1 MTPSATMRATLG
13 LVCSVSFLG
22 CKAPRT
28 KAEPVIEFTR
38 IPEASAGSPDRLES
52 IAGRVVGAGP
62 DARLVLY
69 ALSGVWWVQPLA
81 DRRFTAIQKD
91 ASWNSQ
97 THPGTV
103 YGALLVDSRYWPPL
117 KLTKLPPKG
126 GPILAVAS
134 VKGSKPHAHPP
145 ELQFS
150 GYPWIIRRTSADLS
164 GSSYDAR
171 NAWVDDRG
179 FLHLRISGQPGRWAN
194 AEVKL
199 SRSLGYGSYRF
210 VVRDVSHLEPASVF
224 SIFTWDTQESAS
236 ALDIHISQWG
246 LPDDPNAQFEVQP
259 WDVPANSVRFWAP
272 SGLLTYLF
280 KWEPGRV
287 AFEARNTSSA
297 RKAAVEVAGHV
308 FTSGV
313 PQAGSERLGI
323 AFYVYDHSPRPLK
336 KESEMVVE
344 TFEFLP

>member
-1 MTPSATMRATLG
+1 
-13 LVCSVSFLG
+13 
-22 CKAPRT
+22 
-28 KAEPVIEFTR
+28 
-38 IPEASAGSPDRLES
+38 
-52 IAGRVVGAGP
+52 VGAEP

-91 ASWNSQ
+91 ASWNNL

-103 YGALLVDSRYWPPL
+103 YGALLVDSRYKPPL
-117 KLTKLPPKG
+117 KLTALPPKG
-126 GPILAVAS
+126 GPILAVAT
-134 VKGSKPHAHPP
+134 VKGSNPHTHPP

-150 GYPWIIRRTSADLS
+150 GYPWYIRQSSADTS
-164 GSSYDAR
+164 GSSYDAK
-171 NAWVDDRG
+171 NAWVDNKG
-179 FLHLRISGQPGRWAN
+179 LLHLRISGQPGRWAN

-210 VVRDVSHLEPASVF
+210 VVCDVSHLEPATVF

-246 LPDDPNAQFEVQP
+246 QPDDPNAQFEVQP
-259 WDVPANSVRFWAP
+259 WDVPANSVRFWTP
-272 SGLLTYLF
+272 PGLLTYRF

-287 AFEARNTSSA
+287 AFETLRGSSSRRELA
-297 RKAAVEVAGHV
+297 NVAGHV
-308 FTSGV
+308 FTSGI
-313 PQAGSERLGI
+313 PSAGSERLGI
-323 AFYVYDHSPRPLK
+323 AFYVYDHSPHPLK